1 MEINDDIV
9 AISSPPGMGA
19 IAIIRISGPKSIS
32 KFQPF
37 FKSKNIKKL
46 KDQKS
51 HTLHFGDF
59 SFNDQLIDEVLVS
72 VFEKGKSFT
81 GDESVEITCHGSTY
95 IQKTIV
101 ETLLENGIRL
111 AKPGEFTMR
120 AFLNGKL
127 DLTQAEAVSD
137 LIYSDSEAMHKISLN
152 QMRGGFQSELKL
164 LRADLLHFL
173 SMIELELDF
182 SEEDV
187 SFANKK
193 DLIKL
198 VDKVEKKLIL
208 LKDSFKF
215 GNAIKNGVPVSIAG
229 KPNAGKSSLLNSLLN
244 EEKAIVSNIPGTTRD
259 AIEDTVF
266 IDGIKFRFIDTA
278 GLRETT
284 DEIEIKGIQIAKS
297 KILKSSVLI
306 YLFDIHDTNESEIL
320 KDLEEFCK
328 DDLKIILVR
337 NKIDLNAK
345 HKINIE
351 CFKKY
356 NITSL
361 LEISAID
368 KKSVSIVREKLS
380 KEFKNESSNAGLVVT
395 NLRHFNA
402 LSESITSIKKVRKVI
417 GNDLPGDLLSIDL
430 KNVIE
435 SVGEITG
442 EISNDEMLGN
452 IFSNFCIG
460 K

>member
-1 MEINDDIV
+1 MEINDDII

-37 FKSKNIKKL
+37 FKSKNNKKL
-46 KDQKS
+46 KNQKS

-59 SFNDQLIDEVLVS
+59 RFNDQLIDEVLVS

-164 LRADLLHFL
+164 LRADLIHFL
-173 SMIELELDF
+173 SMIELDLDF

-193 DLIKL
+193 EIINL
-198 VDKVEKKLIL
+198 VDNVEK
-208 LKDSFKF
+208 
-215 GNAIKNGVPVSIAG
+215 
-229 KPNAGKSSLLNSLLN
+229 
-244 EEKAIVSNIPGTTRD
+244 
-259 AIEDTVF
+259 
-266 IDGIKFRFIDTA
+266 
-278 GLRETT
+278 
-284 DEIEIKGIQIAKS
+284 
-297 KILKSSVLI
+297 
-306 YLFDIHDTNESEIL
+306 
-320 KDLEEFCK
+320 
-328 DDLKIILVR
+328 
-337 NKIDLNAK
+337 
-345 HKINIE
+345 
-351 CFKKY
+351 
-356 NITSL
+356 
-361 LEISAID
+361 
-368 KKSVSIVREKLS
+368 
-380 KEFKNESSNAGLVVT
+380 
-395 NLRHFNA
+395 
-402 LSESITSIKKVRKVI
+402 
-417 GNDLPGDLLSIDL
+417 
-430 KNVIE
+430 
-435 SVGEITG
+435 
-442 EISNDEMLGN
+442 
-452 IFSNFCIG
+452 
-460 K
+460 

>member
-1 MEINDDIV
+1 MEINDDII

-37 FKSKNIKKL
+37 FKSKNNKKL

-59 SFNDQLIDEVLVS
+59 RFNDQLIDEVLVS

-198 VDKVEKKLIL
+198 VDNVEKKLIL

-266 IDGIKFRFIDTA
+266 INGIKFRFIDTA
-278 GLRETT
+278 GLRETN
-284 DEIEIKGIQIAKS
+284 DEIEIKGIEITKS

-306 YLFDIHDTNESEIL
+306 YLFDINDTNESEIL

-345 HKINIE
+345 YKINIE
-351 CFKKY
+351 RFKKY

-368 KKSVSIVREKLS
+368 KESVSIVREKLS
-380 KEFKNESSNAGLVVT
+380 NEFSSESSNTGVVVT

-402 LSESITSIKKVRKVI
+402 LSESITSIKKVRKAIDNEV
-417 GNDLPGDLLSIDL
+417 PGDLLSIDL
-430 KNVIE
+430 KNVIY